1 MKKYLLIFVLG
12 CLFSCDSEDANDC
25 FKKTGNLITKEVVV
39 ADFEEIFVNRN
50 IELILKEAPN
60 TSVLIEAGSNLIND
74 IDVYVINGQLR
85 LIDNN
90 TCNFVRD
97 YQPTKV
103 YVTAPNITLIRSST
117 QYDILSDGI
126 LSYSNLSL
134 LSEDFAV
141 EADFTIGD
149 FRLKVIS
156 NNLKITA
163 NNLSSFYI
171 SGETNNLSVGFFAGS
186 GRFEGANLIAQNVSV
201 SHRGSNDMIVNPQQ
215 KLTGVLRGTGN
226 LISKN
231 QPAIVDVEQLYT
243 GKLIFE

>member
-50 IELILKEAPN
+50 IELILKESPN
-60 TSVLIEAGSNLIND
+60 TSVLIEVGSNLIND

-90 TCNFVRD
+90 TCNLVRD

-201 SHRGSNDMIVNPQQ
+201 SHRGSNDKIVNPQQ